1 MILTTP
7 NVFNPS
13 RFWRDATHKV
23 AYCYDELGGLLLAQ
37 GFQIKAMYRTYSD
50 AFPPLSLQ
58 TLCDGPS
65 PSVSGCR
72 LCQIDFGD
80 RGEEV
85 ERGKMRIIFLTHSS
99 DQGHRFRV
107 EQYFPYLIAHQVEPK
122 WQPLSGSWKE
132 RLILYR
138 QLPSFDVV
146 CIQRRLLSPFEF
158 YWIRKK
164 SSKVLFDLDDAIMYR
179 SSSSPRPHSLS
190 RWLKFRWMV
199 KGSDVVTVGNRFL
212 KNEVLKVDR
221 EKKVFVIPTCI
232 DTNLYPQKKKI
243 SNRQEIILGWIG
255 TKGNL
260 KYLKKLEPVFE
271 TIRQRFPQVKL
282 KIVSNDFYDSSH
294 LPIVKKPWKLE
305 DENEDLIS
313 FDIGLMPLNDDLW
326 SRGKCGLKI
335 IQYLSVGVPVVCTPV
350 GINSD
355 IVKDGENG
363 FWATNH
369 QEWVDRLST
378 LIQNP
383 DLRYQMGLKGIET
396 VEREYSLRV
405 TSEKFFHV
413 LQSLV
418 SG

>member
-1 MILTTP
+1 
-7 NVFNPS
+7 
-13 RFWRDATHKV
+13 
-23 AYCYDELGGLLLAQ
+23 
-37 GFQIKAMYRTYSD
+37 
-50 AFPPLSLQ
+50 
-58 TLCDGPS
+58 
-65 PSVSGCR
+65 
-72 LCQIDFGD
+72 
-80 RGEEV
+80 
-85 ERGKMRIIFLTHSS
+85 MRIIFLTHSS

-138 QLPSFDVV
+138 QLPFFDVV

-164 SSKVLFDLDDAIMYR
+164 SSKVLFDLDDAVMYR

-199 KGSDVVTVGNRFL
+199 KGSDVVTVGNQFL
-212 KNEVLKVDR
+212 KSQVLKVDP
-221 EKKVFVIPTCI
+221 EKKIFVIPTSI
-232 DTNLYPQKKKI
+232 DTNLYPRKKKI
-243 SNRQEIILGWIG
+243 SNHEEIILGWIG

-271 TIRQRFPQVKL
+271 SIRQRFPRVKL
-282 KIVSNDFYDSSH
+282 KIVSNDFYDSPY
-294 LPIVKKPWKLE
+294 LPVVKKPWKLE

-313 FDIGLMPLNDDLW
+313 FDIGLMPLDDDLW
-326 SRGKCGLKI
+326 SKGKCGLKI

-350 GINSD
+350 GINPD
-355 IVKDGENG
+355 IVQDGENG

-369 QEWVDRLST
+369 QEWVERLSN
-378 LIQNP
+378 LIQNQE
-383 DLRYQMGLKGIET
+383 LRYQMGLKGIET

-405 TSEKFFHV
+405 TSEKFFQV
-413 LQSLV
+413 LESLDR
-418 SG
+418 GGGR

>member
-1 MILTTP
+1 
-7 NVFNPS
+7 
-13 RFWRDATHKV
+13 
-23 AYCYDELGGLLLAQ
+23 
-37 GFQIKAMYRTYSD
+37 
-50 AFPPLSLQ
+50 
-58 TLCDGPS
+58 
-65 PSVSGCR
+65 
-72 LCQIDFGD
+72 
-80 RGEEV
+80 
-85 ERGKMRIIFLTHSS
+85 MRIIFLTHSS

-122 WQPLSGSWKE
+122 WQPLSGSWRD

-138 QLPSFDVV
+138 QLPFIDIV

-158 YWIRKK
+158 YWIREK

-199 KGSDVVTVGNRFL
+199 KGSDAMTVGNRFL

-221 EKKVFVIPTCI
+221 QKKVFIIPTCI
-232 DTNLYPQKKKI
+232 DTNLYPKKKRI

-271 TIRQRFPQVKL
+271 TIRQRFPQAKL

-294 LPIVKKPWKLE
+294 LSTVKKPWKLE
-305 DENEDLIS
+305 EENEDLIS

-335 IQYLSVGVPVVCTPV
+335 IQYLSVGVPAVCTPV

-355 IVKDGENG
+355 IIKDGENG
-363 FWATNH
+363 FWATND
-369 QEWVDRLST
+369 QEWVDRLTT
-378 LIQNP
+378 LIQNQE
-383 DLRYQMGLKGIET
+383 LRYQMGLKGIET
-396 VEREYSLRV
+396 VEREYSLGV

-413 LQSLV
+413 LQSLDR
-418 SG
+418 GER

>member
-1 MILTTP
+1 
-7 NVFNPS
+7 
-13 RFWRDATHKV
+13 
-23 AYCYDELGGLLLAQ
+23 
-37 GFQIKAMYRTYSD
+37 
-50 AFPPLSLQ
+50 
-58 TLCDGPS
+58 
-65 PSVSGCR
+65 
-72 LCQIDFGD
+72 
-80 RGEEV
+80 
-85 ERGKMRIIFLTHSS
+85 MRIIFLTHSS

-122 WQPLSGSWKE
+122 WQPLSGSWGD

-138 QLPSFDVV
+138 QLPSFDIV

-158 YWIRKK
+158 FWIREK

-199 KGSDVVTVGNRFL
+199 KGSDAMTVGNRFL

-221 EKKVFVIPTCI
+221 QKKVFIIPTCI
-232 DTNLYPQKKKI
+232 DTNLYPKKKRI

-271 TIRQRFPQVKL
+271 IIRQRFPQAKL

-294 LPIVKKPWKLE
+294 LSTVKKPWKLE
-305 DENEDLIS
+305 EENEDLIS

-335 IQYLSVGVPVVCTPV
+335 IQYLSVGVPAICTPV

-355 IVKDGENG
+355 IIKDGENG
-363 FWATNH
+363 FWATND
-369 QEWVDRLST
+369 QEWVDRLTT
-378 LIQNP
+378 LIQNQE
-383 DLRYQMGLKGIET
+383 LRYQMGLKGIET
-396 VEREYSLRV
+396 VEREYSLGV

-413 LQSLV
+413 LQSLDR
-418 SG
+418 GER

>member
-1 MILTTP
+1 
-7 NVFNPS
+7 
-13 RFWRDATHKV
+13 
-23 AYCYDELGGLLLAQ
+23 
-37 GFQIKAMYRTYSD
+37 
-50 AFPPLSLQ
+50 
-58 TLCDGPS
+58 
-65 PSVSGCR
+65 
-72 LCQIDFGD
+72 
-80 RGEEV
+80 
-85 ERGKMRIIFLTHSS
+85 MRIIFLTHSS

-107 EQYFPYLIAHQVEPK
+107 EQYFPYLLVHQVEPK
-122 WQPLSGSWKE
+122 WQPHPGSWKE
-132 RLILYR
+132 QFLIYQ
-138 QLPSFDVV
+138 QLPFFDVV

-164 SSKVLFDLDDAIMYR
+164 SSKILFDLDDAVMYR

-199 KGSDVVTVGNRFL
+199 KGSDVVIVGNQFL

-221 EKKVFVIPTCI
+221 EKKVFVIPTSF
-232 DTNLYPQKKKI
+232 DTNLYPKKKKI
-243 SNRQEIILGWIG
+243 SERPEIILGWIG

-271 TIRQRFPQVKL
+271 TLHQRFPQVKL

-335 IQYLSVGVPVVCTPV
+335 VQYLSVGVPVVCTPV

-355 IVKDGENG
+355 IVQDGENG

-378 LIQNP
+378 LIQNQ
-383 DLRYQMGLKGIET
+383 DLRYRMGLKGIET
-396 VEREYSLRV
+396 VEREYSLAV
-405 TSEKFFHV
+405 TSEKFLQV
-413 LQSLV
+413 LQSLLIK
-418 SG
+418 